1 MANKAIIEVNT
12 YGSYRQ
18 RGLDVARRFDA
29 GESLPAADYHLVFPS
44 MASLFAELPPKR
56 LQTLDALKAMGP
68 ASIYALAK
76 KLGRNYS
83 NVHRDIER
91 LLEHSLVAKDETNR
105 VFVPWSA
112 VEIHLAAEPA
122 MAA

>member
-1 MANKAIIEVNT
+1 MANKAIIEVNS
-12 YGSYRQ
+12 YGSYQQ

-29 GESLPAADYHLVFPS
+29 GEPVPAADYHLVFPS

-91 LLEHSLVAKDETNR
+91 LLEHSLVARDETNR

-112 VEIHLAAEPA
+112 VEIHLASEPA

>member
-12 YGSYRQ
+12 YGSYQQ
-18 RGLDVARRFDA
+18 RGLDVARRFDT
-29 GESLPAADYHLVFPS
+29 GESLPAADFHLVFPS

-56 LQTLDALKAMGP
+56 LQTLDTLKAMGP